1 MTFVLQLFH
10 GKDQQALRSHLL
22 DLIQT
27 IPAEEQLLSTSRH
40 DLSDKL
46 QHPAACRALRTPP
59 LPFGP
64 APTRWV
70 VLENIETLKDA
81 AAVNQLDEALA
92 AGELWAKGKGQHLQV
107 VTAAGDEVG
116 AAPSLKP
123 FTARAKKRDIHEFV
137 KLPPWQFSKQL
148 EATKALAGELG
159 IELKPALLNEL
170 TRLTGGDQA
179 RIRRELTKLG
189 PLLASGAKVTIP
201 QLRELAGQAV
211 VTTRDLT
218 DSIKEARPGRLLE
231 QAQQMLAAGE
241 KPWDLAGWL
250 VGALHPMLLLTAL
263 ADQDDND
270 IAKLLDWK
278 KGRVWA
284 QRKEL
289 GGLDGGSLL
298 GLCTALVQ
306 FRYGVTK
313 GRFPGQ
319 QEQADGLLLAL
330 AEGVAGPGIS

>member
-81 AAVNQLDEALA
+81 AVVNQLDEALA

-159 IELKPALLNEL
+159 IELKPALVNEL
-170 TRLTGGDQA
+170 TRLTGGDQH
-179 RIRRELTKLG
+179 RIRAELHKLG
-189 PLLASGAKVTIP
+189 PLVAAGEKVTVP
-201 QLRELAGQAV
+201 MLRELLGQAV
-211 VTTRDLT
+211 VTTRDLV
-218 DSIKEARPGRLLE
+218 DAIREDRRGRLLAL
-231 QAQQMLAAGE
+231 AQQMLAAGE

-250 VGALHPMLLLTAL
+250 VSQLHPLLLLTAL
-263 ADQDDND
+263 ADQDDSD
-270 IAKLLDWK
+270 VARLLDWK
-278 KGRVWA
+278 KGRVWV

-289 GGLDGGSLL
+289 GELSGAGLLKLSDRLL
-298 GLCTALVQ
+298 A
-306 FRYGVTK
+306 FRYGITT
-313 GRFPGQ
+313 GQ
-319 QEQADGLLLAL
+319 FTGQAGQRQGLLLAL
-330 AEGVAGPGIS
+330 AEGVAG